1 MAECISASL
10 YPDKDVPALPTAP
23 FVQSEHVPNEP
34 LDLGVHQLIDRRD
47 WHDYQGFQEAIN
59 NERDG
64 LLENET
70 WSYDRIC
77 SKDALIKSKKK
88 FHLGRLMTILSLKHA
103 QSPTLRKLKRRIVF
117 RGGQIVDQDN
127 NIAVLQELKVNPN
140 HLHKLQL
147 SIRGIGRTQEH
158 PK

>member
-10 YPDKDVPALPTAP
+10 YPDKDVPALPTTP

-47 WHDYQGFQEAIN
+47 WHRYPGFQEAIN

-77 SKDALIKSKKK
+77 SKDDLINSKEEVP
-88 FHLGRLMTILSLKHA
+88 SW
-103 QSPTLRKLKRRIVF
+103 
-117 RGGQIVDQDN
+117 
-127 NIAVLQELKVNPN
+127 
-140 HLHKLQL
+140 
-147 SIRGIGRTQEH
+147 
-158 PK
+158 